1 MQTLLEWLKVL
12 GVILTAILLGELPIV
27 KDVVQVIDQQR
38 VWLLPLTIGLAVVG
52 FVMLLWGWVSGGLL
66 LGQPMTHE
74 EVEQLAAR
82 TQILGPGKR
91 FSKARLW
98 GKTSGVQVP
107 DMAWTFQEMKAAW
120 RAGTWWADPDMRR
133 KYIITAGGT
142 LCILGFFAVLVVVV
156 GPTSVKLILG
166 VTLLYA
172 LVRLTWAFWQA

>member
-12 GVILTAILLGELPIV
+12 GVIFVAILLGELPIV
-27 KDVVQVIDQQR
+27 KDAFQVIDQQR
-38 VWLLPLTIGLAVVG
+38 AWLLPLTIGLAVVG
-52 FVMLLWGWVSGGLL
+52 FLMLLWGWVSVGLL

-91 FSKARLW
+91 FTKARLW

-120 RAGTWWADPDMRR
+120 HTGTWWSDPDMRR

-142 LCILGFFAVLVVVV
+142 LSVLSGFALFMVIVELPPMKLVLA
-156 GPTSVKLILG
+156 GSV
-166 VTLLYA
+166 LYA
-172 LVRLTWAFWQA
+172 LVRLTWAFWHV